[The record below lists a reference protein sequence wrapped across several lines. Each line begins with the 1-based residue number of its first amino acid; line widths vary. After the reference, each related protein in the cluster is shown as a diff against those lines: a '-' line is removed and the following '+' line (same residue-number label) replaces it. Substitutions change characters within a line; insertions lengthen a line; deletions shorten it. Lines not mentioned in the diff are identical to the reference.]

1 MIEGLLKPRFAC
13 ISRAEVRTA
22 GGPRWAVY
30 CGQSWGNVW
39 PHETIDVSGGFG
51 FRANVLNPFAYAL

>member
-1 MIEGLLKPRFAC
+1 MKPRFAC

-22 GGPRWAVY
+22 GGRGGPTPQAVY